1 MDGLPLFHSW
11 LGNAKDI
18 YHQGF
23 ENWREVLEVQK
34 LEEKEGVE
42 CAQWPRVLPT
52 KGLGR
57 VSIIL
62 FAIYYTYSQ
71 KEFLA
76 DDEVREQFI
85 RHALSKK
92 ITVRNLYTWQVSKVA
107 SMYPGEGPN
116 PRIHKNIVSK
126 NQEYPDS

>member
-1 MDGLPLFHSW
+1 MCPM
-11 LGNAKDI
+11 A
-18 YHQGF
+18 
-23 ENWREVLEVQK
+23 REFCQ
-34 LEEKEGVE
+34 
-42 CAQWPRVLPT
+42 T